1 MTKQSKLYTVLLIIL
16 FLLSYAFGFLYYVPL
31 YTTLIISFIV
41 QIVIWFMISNL
52 VLKANNSRT
61 TKIFDTLCWY
71 KIMLFTLGY
80 LFWVFNIYMPR
91 FSVELDIFFGFLLIT
106 QVQPFGFM
114 LSTLFKDIDSD
125 IPYIL
130 TSTILVVLFSLS
142 TILPY
147 HIGKKKFRTKQ
158 NQLDQSG
165 GRRNEVRINR
175 YKIVTW
181 SAQGT
186 VPCAKGT
193 PHDF

>member
-1 MTKQSKLYTVLLIIL
+1 MNKQSKLYTVLLIIL

-80 LFWVFNIYMPR
+80 LFLVLIDIPR
-91 FSVELDIFFGFLLIT
+91 FSVELDISFGILLIT
-106 QVQPFGFM
+106 QVNPFGFM

-125 IPYIL
+125 VPYIL
-130 TSTILVVLFSLS
+130 TSTILVILFSLS

-147 HIGKKKFRTKQ
+147 HIGKKKFRKNQ
-158 NQLDQSG
+158 NQSG
-165 GRRNEVRINR
+165 DGEM
-175 YKIVTW
+175 K
-181 SAQGT
+181 
-186 VPCAKGT
+186 
-193 PHDF
+193 